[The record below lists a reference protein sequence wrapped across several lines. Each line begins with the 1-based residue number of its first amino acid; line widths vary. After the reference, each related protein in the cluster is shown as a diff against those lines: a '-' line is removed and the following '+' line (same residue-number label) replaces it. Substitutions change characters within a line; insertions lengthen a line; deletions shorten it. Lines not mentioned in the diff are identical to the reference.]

1 MREWCSHKEFK
12 PRLTKVLQNAT
23 PAPYQGEPCV
33 FDDNYNENA
42 CLAKESFQN
51 KVFQDLE
58 DELLKPIQNSMAP
71 EVSVD
76 KLSGIGT
83 CLERVARIE

>member
-1 MREWCSHKEFK
+1 MREWCSHKLFK

-51 KVFQDLE
+51 KVFQDPE

-71 EVSVD
+71 EERRQVVRHWNVPS
-76 KLSGIGT
+76 
-83 CLERVARIE
+83 ERVARIE